1 MNHIGQQMSTEA
13 IVCSELQQILSDKGL
28 SGVGFKPES
37 VLLGEE
43 MGLDSLDLAT
53 LVVALEERTGL
64 RPFEKGF
71 VMFKTVA
78 ELVGLF
84 SKS

>member
-13 IVCSELQQILSDKGL
+13 VVYNELQQILSDKGL
-28 SGVGFKPES
+28 SGLAIRPES
-37 VLLGEE
+37 VLLGDE